1 MTGWIIAAF
10 IAGEMAGL
18 ITAAILTGKADDFV
32 EWRKRRH
39 EQKKFRDRI

>member
-1 MTGWIIAAF
+1 MVGWF
-10 IAGEMAGL
+10 IAGFVAGELVGL
-18 ITAAILTGKADDFV
+18 IVAAILTGKADDFM